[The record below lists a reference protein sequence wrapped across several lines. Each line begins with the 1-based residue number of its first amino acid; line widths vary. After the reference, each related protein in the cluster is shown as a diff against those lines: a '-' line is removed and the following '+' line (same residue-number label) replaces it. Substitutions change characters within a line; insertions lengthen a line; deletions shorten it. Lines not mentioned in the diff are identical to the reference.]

1 MAISTTSYSPNG
13 WVTIAG
19 TSYRFKRY
27 SGGGGT
33 SNYITFT
40 GETSEFTLQATNKK
54 WDGTVQWSTD
64 LTNWTTLT
72 GTEAMQSVGKKL
84 YLRGKDNT
92 TFCNVSNYSGVEWQ
106 LSAKAGCSGNI
117 QALLDYENPPTSIP
131 ASDCYFAMFKNCT
144 NLTSAPSLLATTLT
158 SACYY
163 HMFYGCTSLTSLPE
177 LPATTLSGAC
187 YFGMFGNCTGIKL
200 STTQT
205 AEYKT
210 SWRIPLSGTI
220 PSEPSNWGHDMF
232 NGTGGTFTGD
242 PSINT
247 TYYGAWGTSGG
258 GGDEPTPDVWNEI
271 NGGAFY
277 GGTYFLRLEPNMSL
291 ANDSTWDTWE
301 NALSSLYNTGNSDG
315 DGFTIAFDGDA
326 DYAGYNALGYTYYF
340 EPSITT
346 GGMGD
351 LIPGMRVVDHMRY
364 VYNLYSPNTNYDGKF
379 LIGSYQSAEGGRSSE
394 WQNNIAGPTASVQGT
409 AGSALSC
416 TENAYPGEGD
426 WLLGNV
432 GDTSIYYPYQTE
444 DTDYKYGTCLKQK
457 TIKIPKFSNSSRLYS
472 SQKTNSE
479 GDAFKLWKTM
489 AKLAPS
495 KGDIINLPFW
505 GGTEEGMSYACRV
518 LELDGTIA
526 KVVRLTPFT
535 NGLSGSNYNTGAFD
549 NGNTGAL
556 YENSSLKTAIDEWLG
571 GVNGTATGGEG
582 NLNLH
587 HALVSHDFE
596 QVLYGDSTSS
606 WMVSGTALSSSLQPI
621 DKKII
626 ANQTVRPLTLEDI
639 VEYLGAGDENLTGD
653 NIKTML
659 NNLDGSGSDY
669 VVLMSSH
676 NNGVFQIDKTSGAI
690 QDGADDSLIYPVA
703 YVDLNYLFNTP
714 LDLGWEY
721 GERLTA
727 HKYTLNYNAATGS
740 DECSITVDNVENE
753 LASTIVGVTSPTY
766 TKTINVVATNTGV
779 AAKAIEINGVKY
791 KFDTSDTSSV
801 RINVVNSNINI
812 RFVDVGEYERLND
825 TRSFVIS
832 FTQTD
837 DYIAAN
843 HPEFLQ

>member
-40 GETSEFTLQATNKK
+40 GETSEFTLKALSNE
-54 WDGTVQWSTD
+54 WDGMLEWSTD
-64 LTNWTTLT
+64 HTNWTTLV

-84 YLRGKDNT
+84 YLRGKGNT
-92 TFCNVSNYSGVEWQ
+92 KFYTSQGIRWR

-117 QALLDYENPPTSIP
+117 QTLLDWENPPTSIS
-131 ASDCYFAMFKNCT
+131 ANNCYAYMFNGCT
-144 NLTSAPSLLATTLT
+144 NLTTAPA
-158 SACYY
+158 
-163 HMFYGCTSLTSLPE
+163 
-177 LPATTLSGAC
+177 LPATTLADFC
-187 YFGMFGNCTGIKL
+187 YLSMFNGCTSLKI
-200 STTQT
+200 SATQT

-210 SWRIPLSGTI
+210 PWRIPSSGTI
-220 PSEPSNWGHDMF
+220 STTTSSWNDGMLT
-232 NGTGGTFTGD
+232 GTGGTFTGA

-258 GGDEPTPDVWNEI
+258 GGGGDTPTDTWNEV

-277 GGTYFLRLEPNMSL
+277 GGTYFLRLEPDMSL
-291 ANDSTWDTWE
+291 ANDSTWDTWS
-301 NALSSLYNTGNSDG
+301 NALESLYDTGNSDG

-326 DYAGYNALGYTYYF
+326 DYAGYNTLGYTYYF

-351 LIPGMRVVDHMRY
+351 LIPGMKAVDHMRY
-364 VYNLYSPNTNYDGKF
+364 VYNLYSPNTNYDNKF
-379 LIGSYQSAEGGRSSE
+379 LIGSYQSVEAGRSSE
-394 WQNNIAGPTASVQGT
+394 WQGSITGPTTASHGAGP
-409 AGSALSC
+409 SALSC
-416 TENAYPGEGD
+416 TENAYPGEGN
-426 WLLGNV
+426 WLLGNLD
-432 GDTSIYYPYQTE
+432 DTSIYYPYQTE

-472 SQKTNSE
+472 SRKVNSE

-505 GGTEEGMSYACRV
+505 GGTEEGTNYACRV

-526 KVVRLTPFT
+526 KVVRLTPL
-535 NGLSGSNYNTGAFD
+535 NVLSGGNYNTGAFD
-549 NGNTGAL
+549 NGNSGAL
-556 YENSSLKTAIDEWLG
+556 YEGSSLKTAIDGWLG
-571 GVNGTATGGEG
+571 GVDGTATGGEG

-587 HALVSHDFE
+587 HALVNHDFE
-596 QVLYGDSTSS
+596 QVLYGDSTTN
-606 WMVSGTALSSSLQPI
+606 WMVSGTALNSPLQPI

-639 VEYLGAGDENLTGD
+639 VEYLGAGDENLTSD
-653 NIKTML
+653 NVKTML
-659 NNLDGSGSDY
+659 NNLDYSQSY
-669 VVLMSSH
+669 PAVLMSSH
-676 NNGVFQIDKTSGAI
+676 NNGVLKIDKASGAI
-690 QDGADDSLIYPVA
+690 EDSTDDSVIYPVA

-740 DECSITVDNVENE
+740 DECSITVDDAENE
-753 LASTIVGVTSPTY
+753 LASTIVNVTSPAY

-779 AAKAIEINGVKY
+779 TTKAIEINGVKY
-791 KFDTSDTSSV
+791 KFNTGDTSSV
-801 RINVVNSNINI
+801 KINIINSDINI
-812 RFVDVGEYERLND
+812 RFVDVDEYEYVGD
-825 TRSFVIS
+825 TRSFVIT
-832 FTQTD
+832 FVQTD

>member
-27 SGGGGT
+27 SGGGST

-40 GETSEFTLQATNKK
+40 GETSEFTLKALSNE
-54 WDGTVQWSTD
+54 WDGTLEWSTD
-64 LTNWTTLT
+64 HTNWTTLV

-84 YLRGKDNT
+84 YLRGKGNT
-92 TFCNVSNYSGVEWQ
+92 KFFTSQGIRWR

-117 QALLDYENPPTSIP
+117 QTLLDWENPPTSIS
-131 ASDCYFAMFKNCT
+131 ANNCYAYMFNGCT
-144 NLTSAPSLLATTLT
+144 NLTTAPA
-158 SACYY
+158 
-163 HMFYGCTSLTSLPE
+163 
-177 LPATTLSGAC
+177 LPATTLTDFC
-187 YFGMFGNCTGIKL
+187 YLSMFNGCTSLKI
-200 STTQT
+200 SATQT

-210 SWRIPLSGTI
+210 PWRIPSSGTI
-220 PSEPSNWGHDMF
+220 STTTSSWNDGMLS
-232 NGTGGTFTGD
+232 GTGGTFTGN
-242 PSINT
+242 PTINT

-258 GGDEPTPDVWNEI
+258 EGGDTPTDAWNEV

-277 GGTYFLRLEPNMSL
+277 GGTYFLRLEPDMSL
-291 ANDSTWDTWE
+291 ANDSTWDTWG
-301 NALSSLYNTGNSDG
+301 NALNSLYSTGNSDG

-326 DYAGYNALGYTYYF
+326 DYAGYNTLGYTYYF

-364 VYNLYSPNTNYDGKF
+364 VYNLYSPNTSYDGKF
-379 LIGSYQSAEGGRSSE
+379 LIGSYESADAGRSSE
-394 WQNNIAGPTASVQGT
+394 WQNSITGPTTASHGAGP
-409 AGSALSC
+409 SALSC

-426 WLLGNV
+426 WLLGNFD
-432 GDTSIYYPYQTE
+432 DTSIYYPYQTE
-444 DTDYKYGTCLKQK
+444 DTNYKYGTCLKQK
-457 TIKIPKFSNSSRLYS
+457 TIKIPKFSNSSRLCS

-505 GGTEEGMSYACRV
+505 GGTEEGTNYACRV

-526 KVVRLTPFT
+526 KVVRLTPL
-535 NGLSGSNYNTGAFD
+535 NVLSGGNYNTGAFD

-556 YENSSLKTAIDEWLG
+556 YEGSSLKTAIDGWLS
-571 GVNGTATGGEG
+571 GVDGTATGGEG

-587 HALVSHDFE
+587 HALVNHDFE
-596 QVLYGDSTSS
+596 QVLYGDSTTN
-606 WMVSGTALSSSLQPI
+606 WMVSGTALDSPLQPI

-626 ANQTVRPLTLEDI
+626 TNQLVRSLTLEDI

-653 NIKTML
+653 NIKAML
-659 NNLDGSGSDY
+659 NNLDYSDPIDY
-669 VVLMSSH
+669 AVLMSSH
-676 NNGVFQIDKTSGAI
+676 NNGVLKIVKASGVI
-690 QDGADDSLIYPVA
+690 EDSTDECVIYPVA

-721 GERLTA
+721 GERLTT

-740 DECSITVDNVENE
+740 DECSITVDDVENE
-753 LASTIVGVTSPTY
+753 LASTIVNVTSPTY

-779 AAKAIEINGVKY
+779 ATKAIEINGVKY
-791 KFDTSDTSSV
+791 RFNTSDTSSV

-812 RFVDVGEYERLND
+812 RFVDVDEYEHLND

-832 FTQTD
+832 FVQTD